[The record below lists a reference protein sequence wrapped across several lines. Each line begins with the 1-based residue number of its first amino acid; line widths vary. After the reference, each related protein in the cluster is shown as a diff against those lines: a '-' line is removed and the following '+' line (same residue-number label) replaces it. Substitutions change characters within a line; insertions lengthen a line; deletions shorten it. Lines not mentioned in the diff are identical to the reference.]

1 MKLNVKT
8 LIIAGGVVAAMALEA
23 VVFLILMPSP
33 VPQAAAETAT
43 PAEETPEKITESET
57 KEEPIGEQFN
67 CTNNREESIVHLRFK
82 VMAVVKSG
90 QEVPFRE
97 MNTTYKARIRQAI
110 EKIARNAT
118 REDFDDP
125 SLNTLRRLIREE
137 VNKVLGKSFVMDS
150 VIYDFS
156 MIEQ

>member
-33 VPQAAAETAT
+33 APQAAAETAT
-43 PAEETPEKITESET
+43 PAEETPEKMTESET

-97 MNTTYKARIRQAI
+97 MNTAYKARIRQAI